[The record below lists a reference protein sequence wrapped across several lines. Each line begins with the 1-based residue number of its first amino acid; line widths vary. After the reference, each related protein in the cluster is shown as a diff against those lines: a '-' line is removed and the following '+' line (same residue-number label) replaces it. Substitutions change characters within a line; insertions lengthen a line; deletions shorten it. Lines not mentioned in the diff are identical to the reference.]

1 MRSKLLTN
9 TKKAS
14 HARPPIHPGVI
25 LKSEL
30 MEPYDL
36 SANRLAHFLGVP
48 QNRITA
54 IINGKRGISADTAI
68 RLSKCFGMSAE
79 MWINLQADYELRRA
93 RFNGLAEIAE
103 RDVRVFAEVS

>member
-1 MRSKLLTN
+1 
-9 TKKAS
+9 
-14 HARPPIHPGVI
+14 
-25 LKSEL
+25 
-30 MEPYDL
+30 
-36 SANRLAHFLGVP
+36 LAHFLGVP

-93 RFNGLAEIAE
+93 RFDGLTEIAE
-103 RDVRVFAEVS
+103 REVRVFAEVS